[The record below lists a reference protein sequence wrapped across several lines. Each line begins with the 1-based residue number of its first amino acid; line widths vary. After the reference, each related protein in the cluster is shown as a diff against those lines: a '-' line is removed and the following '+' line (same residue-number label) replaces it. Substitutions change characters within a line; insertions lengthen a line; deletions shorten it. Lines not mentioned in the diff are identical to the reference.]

1 MCIAKVFQKNTLK
14 KERLSGNRG
23 APSLACEA
31 TLKTSL
37 ELIQSIFWAP
47 YSSVCEKPALAD
59 LQRGLWE
66 GFN

>member
-1 MCIAKVFQKNTLK
+1 MVTGVF
-14 KERLSGNRG
+14 RPR

-31 TLKTSL
+31 ALKTSL

-59 LQRGLWE
+59 LQKVLISLQLPSACPHLCVVIR
-66 GFN
+66 